1 VSQAVQLQQ
10 QGAQVPV
17 VPVPVVLAQLER
29 LLVRQLLALPQR
41 VA

>member
-10 QGAQVPV
+10 QGAQ
-17 VPVPVVLAQLER
+17 VPVVLAQLER